1 MIISLCLRREELIVN
16 NEDQEPFH
24 LKSVVHRDKD
34 GNIRKISV
42 EKAEEP
48 RFHTPAYDEI
58 VKKGIPHWLR
68 KIPE

>member
-1 MIISLCLRREELIVN
+1 MN
-16 NEDQEPFH
+16 NKDQEPLH

-34 GNIRKISV
+34 ENITKISV

-58 VKKGIPHWLR
+58 VKTGIPSWLR
-68 KIPE
+68 RQAD